1 MSKKLLAFKPL
12 SGIYEE
18 TWAPYEKFSEGSDM
32 STLFEVNGNYY
43 RIVRNTLDWK
53 KTRKMLVCREDGQID
68 ESVDITRQCLNYLVY
83 LGFYELAKR
92 NAKFDQKQANKNK
105 HETMI
110 KGFKA
115 IVQEL
120 KPVLSDEENKAMA
133 FHLYYFEEIYRLSVI
148 IADLASKVESYRD
161 QLKNLETDRL
171 SAGFI
176 NETRQTLKSWRLHRK
191 QIDSL
196 LIEDGEKA
204 RPLVKKILKS
214 WHYRKQRKHISNW
227 GDKDRILKEMQG
239 ANQAAKRYIK
249 GYKKDHKLI
258 ELNLEIDKGPFS
270 IDRLIEELRTG
281 VIDEQTIGMNEKNLL
296 DRHWALSENC
306 IFK

>member
-43 RIVRNTLDWK
+43 RILRNTLDWK
-53 KTRKMLVCREDGQID
+53 KTRKVLVCREDGQIE

-92 NAKFDQKQANKNK
+92 NAKFDQKQADKNK
-105 HETMI
+105 HEPMI
-110 KGFKA
+110 KGFKV

-120 KPVLSDEENKAMA
+120 KPVLSDEEYEAMT
-133 FHLYYFEEIYRLSVI
+133 FHLYYLEEIYRLSVI
-148 IADLASKVESYRD
+148 IADLASKVENYRE

-176 NETRQTLKSWRLHRK
+176 NETRQTLKSWRLYRK
-191 QIDSL
+191 QVDSL
-196 LIEDGEKA
+196 LIEDGERS
-204 RPLVKKILKS
+204 RPLVTKILKS
-214 WHYRKQRKHISNW
+214 RHYRKHISNW
-227 GDKDRILKEMQG
+227 GDRDRILKEMQG

-281 VIDEQTIGMNEKNLL
+281 VIEEQTIGMNEKNLL